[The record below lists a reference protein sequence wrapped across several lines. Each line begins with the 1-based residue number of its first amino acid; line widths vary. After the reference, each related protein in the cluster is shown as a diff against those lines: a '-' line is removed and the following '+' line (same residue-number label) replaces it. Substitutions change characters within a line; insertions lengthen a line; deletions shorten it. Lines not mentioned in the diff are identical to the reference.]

1 VSGSKTMPAVV
12 ERLRPARVEVAIEEL
27 SGPFGLGRYQG
38 RVLMVPG
45 TVPGDLIEAEIER
58 DRGTYALATL
68 RRVIEP
74 APARRSPP
82 CPFLPRCG
90 GCDWQQVVYP
100 AQLAAKG
107 RLLAQQFERGL
118 GLRLQTNDLVQ
129 PAPREF
135 GYRAR
140 VRLQVSSAG
149 LLGFYRTGTNDL
161 VPIDQCLLTVPE
173 LNLDVA
179 RAVVAALP
187 GCEELELVAAGVGPV
202 AVAILNRRA
211 QEQDQTRA
219 TRAIAQAGLAGLV
232 VRARD
237 RRIAVGEVETS
248 LELEP
253 GLELRLAADAFSQ
266 VNHQANRA
274 LIAAVLERVAQ
285 ADARKVLDLYCG
297 AGNFSLPLARRGLEV
312 LGVDADALAIEAA
325 ERNARRLALPVRFVA
340 MRAAE
345 LAPFLLRAGYRPDL
359 ALLDPPRGGA
369 RPLMASLGR
378 LRPRQV
384 VYVSCDCATVV
395 RDLRLLCEQGYRLES
410 VRGFDFFPNT
420 HHLEVVA
427 VALLT

>member
-1 VSGSKTMPAVV
+1 MPVDSLAQSEHPAAV
-12 ERLRPARVEVAIEEL
+12 ELAIEEL
-27 SGPFGLGRYQG
+27 TWGPFGVGRHQG

-45 TVPGDLIEAEIER
+45 TVPGDLIEAGIEQER
-58 DRGTYALATL
+58 RTYAIGRL

-74 APARRSPP
+74 AAARRDPP

-90 GCDWQQVVYP
+90 GCDWQQISYP
-100 AQLAAKG
+100 AQVAAKG
-107 RLLAQQFERGL
+107 RLLAQQFEHTL
-118 GLRLQTNDLVQ
+118 GVRLQAADLVE

-135 GYRAR
+135 AYRSR
-140 VRLQVSSAG
+140 VRLQVGPAG
-149 LLGFYRTGTNDL
+149 TLGFYQTGTNDL
-161 VPIDQCLLTVPE
+161 VPIDHCLLAAPG
-173 LNLDVA
+173 LDLDSARRVA
-179 RAVVAALP
+179 AALP
-187 GCEELELVAAGVGPV
+187 GCEELELVAAGVRQV

-211 QEQDQTRA
+211 QEQDRDRA
-219 TRAIAQAGLAGLV
+219 ARMIAAEPGLAGLIL
-232 VRARD
+232 RARD
-237 RRIAVGEVETS
+237 RRITVGEIETT
-248 LELEP
+248 LELEA

-266 VNHQANRA
+266 VNHESNRG

-285 ADARKVLDLYCG
+285 AGARTVLDLYCG

-325 ERNARRLALPVRFVA
+325 QRNAQRLALPARFVA

-345 LAPFLLRAGYRPDL
+345 VAPFLLRAGYRPDL

-369 RPLMASLGR
+369 RPLMASLSR

-384 VYVSCDCATVV
+384 LYVSCDTATAL
-395 RDLRLLCEQGYRLES
+395 RDLRLLCDQGYRVVT

-420 HHLEVVA
+420 HHLEILA